1 MNMKIDPDWL
11 NASLIDDIKDMQ
23 EQGDDARQG
32 ITRMVNVRNAIYGN
46 PGITAMSM
54 VFWSHI
60 MDN

>member
-23 EQGDDARQG
+23 ERGDDARQG

-46 PGITAMSM
+46 PGITVMSM
-54 VFWSHI
+54 VFWRYIIES
-60 MDN
+60 